1 MIAAA
6 ALREG
11 LARVERLS
19 PGDPATAI
27 WWSVATDAVVLGR
40 GSRVAADEVAC
51 HAAGVAVVR
60 RGSGGGPVL
69 WGPDLLALDVL
80 LPSPHPLHTAD
91 VAASYR
97 WLGEA
102 LAAALVSLGVPAT
115 AVPPD
120 VARRRNER
128 TAAERA
134 CFAGYS
140 PWEVL
145 VGDRKVVGLSQV
157 RRRGGALLQAGILLR
172 HQPERLPALLALDSA
187 DRAAL
192 VSSLAANAVGL
203 DTLTEATTAEVMTA
217 VERAVG
223 QATPDLR
230 VECR

>member
-1 MIAAA
+1 MTAAE

-11 LARVERLS
+11 LARVERLG
-19 PGDPATAI
+19 PGDPVTAI

-40 GSRVAADEVAC
+40 GSRVAADEAAC
-51 HAAGVAVVR
+51 HAADVAVAR

-80 LPSPHPLHTAD
+80 VPASHPLHTAD

-102 LAAALVSLGVPAT
+102 LAAALASIGVPAA

-120 VARRRNER
+120 VARRVNDRA
-128 TAAERA
+128 AAERA
-134 CFAGYS
+134 CFAGCS

-157 RRRGGALLQAGILLR
+157 RRHAGALLQVGILLR
-172 HQPERLPALLALDSA
+172 HEPARLPSLLALDSA
-187 DRAAL
+187 ERATTA
-192 VSSLAANAVGL
+192 SSLAAHAVGL
-203 DTLTEATTAEVMTA
+203 DTLTGATSADVVVA
-217 VERAVG
+217 VERALG
-223 QATPDLR
+223 EAALDLR
-230 VECR
+230 VESH